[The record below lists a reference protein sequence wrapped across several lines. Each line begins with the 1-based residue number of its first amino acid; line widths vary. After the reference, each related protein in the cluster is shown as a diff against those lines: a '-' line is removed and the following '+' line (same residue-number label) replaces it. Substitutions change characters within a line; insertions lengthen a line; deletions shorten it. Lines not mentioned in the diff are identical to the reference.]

1 MLLQKLQHLLTTK
14 ANFEHC
20 TPIESHMVG
29 VWEQQILFLS
39 SLLKT
44 HGTSLNDEA
53 LTTLMT
59 EVEAVL
65 YS

>member
-1 MLLQKLQHLLTTK
+1 MLLQKPQHLLTTK
-14 ANFEHC
+14 ANFEQC

-29 VWEQQILFLS
+29 VWEQQIPFLS